1 MTLPLII
8 VGDLLDAAMVV
19 VGVPRQE
26 ARVLL
31 VGHQQAEPHHQVDH
45 DEDVVCVGQQVPR
58 DWDALGRKRRFKTEK
73 IWGIKPTLRKYMGYA
88 QRRTLPRKKRRGP
101 RVRPLCPKTKVLNRI
116 DENKSL

>member
-31 VGHQQAEPHHQVDH
+31 VGDQQAEPHHQVDH

-58 DWDALGRKRRFKTEK
+58 DWDALGRKQRFKREK
-73 IWGIKPTLRKYMGYA
+73 SRTLNPPSGSTWDTPREEHCRGKREEVHEFVRSA
-88 QRRTLPRKKRRGP
+88 QR
-101 RVRPLCPKTKVLNRI
+101 PK
-116 DENKSL
+116 S

>member
-58 DWDALGRKRRFKTEK
+58 DRDALGRKRRFKRGKSGAFNPPSGSTWDTPREEHCRGK
-73 IWGIKPTLRKYMGYA
+73 REEVHEFVRFA
-88 QRRTLPRKKRRGP
+88 QR
-101 RVRPLCPKTKVLNRI
+101 PK
-116 DENKSL
+116 S

>member
-19 VGVPRQE
+19 VRVPRQE

-58 DWDALGRKRRFKTEK
+58 DWDALGRKKRFKREK
-73 IWGIKPTLRKYMGYA
+73 SRTSNPPSGSTWDMPREEHCRGKREEVHEFVRSA
-88 QRRTLPRKKRRGP
+88 QRPR
-101 RVRPLCPKTKVLNRI
+101 
-116 DENKSL
+116 S

>member
-31 VGHQQAEPHHQVDH
+31 VGHQQADPHHQVDH
-45 DEDVVCVGQQVPR
+45 DEDVVRVGQQVPR
-58 DWDALGRKRRFKTEK
+58 DWDALGRKKRFKREK
-73 IWGIKPTLRKYMGYA
+73 SRAINP
-88 QRRTLPRKKRRGP
+88 P
-101 RVRPLCPKTKVLNRI
+101 
-116 DENKSL
+116 